1 MVRRRSLA
9 LPVGLGHKHC
19 GLRTLAWGRFA
30 ILVHLVILAV
40 YTEFPSML
48 VDIFKAAGLGI
59 VDGLTEYIPVSST
72 GHLLL
77 LQHFF
82 GFGDDD
88 FGNTFA
94 VLIQLGAI
102 LALLSIYF
110 AKLWNIAVGML
121 SDVKARRFVLGVLV
135 AFMPAAVIGALLH
148 GFIKGVLFNPWIVCF
163 SLIAGGAV
171 LLYVDSLDLRPRY
184 RDATAFSLPVY
195 LGIGICQCLAMIPGV
210 SRSGA
215 TIVSAMLFGADRRSA
230 AEFSFFL
237 AIPTMIGAFAYD
249 LYKNWA
255 HLSSDNLIV
264 IAVGFIMSFVAGW
277 FVVKRF
283 LDYVSGH
290 GFDMFA
296 WWRVAV
302 GTLGLIGLAL
312 VG

>member
-1 MVRRRSLA
+1 
-9 LPVGLGHKHC
+9 
-19 GLRTLAWGRFA
+19 
-30 ILVHLVILAV
+30 
-40 YTEFPSML
+40 ML
-48 VDIFKAAGLGI
+48 IDVLKAAGLGI
-59 VDGLTEYIPVSST
+59 VEGLTEYIPVSST

-82 GFGDDD
+82 GFGDED

-110 AKLWNIAVGML
+110 AKLWNIAIGML
-121 SDVKARRFVLGVLV
+121 GDTKARRFVLGVLI
-135 AFMPAAVIGALLH
+135 AFLPAAVIGAVLH

-184 RDATAFSLPVY
+184 RDATAFSLPMY
-195 LGIGICQCLAMIPGV
+195 FGIGVCQCLAMVPGV

-230 AEFSFFL
+230 AEFSFYL
-237 AIPTMIGAFAYD
+237 AMPTMAGAFAYD
-249 LYKNWA
+249 LYKSGA
-255 HLSSDNLIV
+255 HMSADNILMVAI
-264 IAVGFIMSFVAGW
+264 GFIASFIAGW
-277 FVVKRF
+277 FVVKSF

-290 GFDMFA
+290 GFDLFA
-296 WWRVAV
+296 WWRVIV
-302 GTLGLIGLAL
+302 GTLGLVGLAL
-312 VG
+312 TR